1 MKLFPNMYYKNI
13 QSIPIDVLLKNN
25 IQGIILDVDN
35 TLIDLNKNM
44 PKGVQEWVQEAKKNN
59 IKPCIL
65 SNSNKKEKIET
76 VAKKLDIPFIFFAK
90 KPLGSGFKKAKELLK
105 LDKSKIASIGDQI
118 FTDVLG
124 ANLFGITSIFV
135 EPISKEDYLITKIK
149 RPIEECIIK
158 KYKKKNNIN

>member
-1 MKLFPNMYYKNI
+1 M
-13 QSIPIDVLLKNN
+13 V
-25 IQGIILDVDN
+25 
-35 TLIDLNKNM
+35 
-44 PKGVQEWVQEAKKNN
+44 
-59 IKPCIL
+59 
-65 SNSNKKEKIET
+65 
-76 VAKKLDIPFIFFAK
+76 
-90 KPLGSGFKKAKELLK
+90 GFKKATDLLN

-158 KYKKKNNIN
+158 KYKKKNNMN